1 MATIYD
7 VAKLAE
13 VSHTA
18 VSAVINNKPIS
29 LKESTKV
36 RIRDA
41 AKALGYEANRAA
53 RQLSVGK
60 FNTVALCFA
69 EVGTYIFKSIPTNQL
84 ISGVVNCASENNL
97 SLLLPPTQRAYTFEE
112 MIAKLPS
119 QGVDGAI
126 IIGPIPLATSNASA
140 ISRCSISL
148 VCIDPNPALASVS
161 TVDTDGFVGIRMGVE
176 HLISKGHKKM
186 AYISPM
192 PEYQCFVDRM
202 RGFYQAVQDAGLSL
216 ADQMTHILPLEDVP
230 AVVRQSVATTNGPTA
245 LICAEEQ
252 TTCTVLDEA
261 VRLGLRIPG
270 DLSILGY
277 DDVPGHALWNST
289 DFIRNDFFRMG
300 AAATDLIWKLTNG
313 KCSGP
318 VSLRLSPEL
327 LLHTS

>member
-7 VAKLAE
+7 VAKLAK

-29 LKESTKV
+29 LKETTKQ
-36 RIRDA
+36 RILDA
-41 AKALGYEANRAA
+41 AKTLGYEANRAA
-53 RQLSVGK
+53 QQLSNGK
-60 FNTVALCFA
+60 YNTVALCFA
-69 EVGTYIFKSIPTNQL
+69 EVGTYIFQSLPTNQL

-126 IIGPIPLATSNASA
+126 IIGPISLLGNSASA
-140 ISRCSISL
+140 ISRCSIPL
-148 VCIDPNPALASVS
+148 VCIDPNPVLVSVS
-161 TVDTDGFVGIRMGVE
+161 TVDTDGFTGIMMGVE

-186 AYISPM
+186 AYIGPV
-192 PEYQCFVDRM
+192 PKYQCLIDRM
-202 RGFYQAVQDAGLSL
+202 RGFYQAVQDAGLPVD
-216 ADQMTHILPLEDVP
+216 DQMTHILPLEDVP
-230 AVVRQSVATTNGPTA
+230 EVVRQSVATINGPTA
-245 LICAEEQ
+245 LVCAEEE
-252 TTCTVLDEA
+252 TTCAVLDEA

-277 DDVPGHALWNST
+277 DDVPGHELWESAN
-289 DFIRNDFFRMG
+289 FIRNDFFGMG
-300 AAATDLIWKLTNG
+300 EAATDLIWKLTNG

-318 VSLRLSPEL
+318 VSLRLPPEL